1 VLAGS
6 AKSATK
12 ARVEAQLKPTL
23 KILDFAND
31 RGTDRSKVSSLL
43 RDLKLGV
50 YHIDREQ
57 LRRNGL
63 LNPRDPTAILE
74 LRAKVED
81 AVEAKDVPYPIGGKM
96 PSATILYKI
105 RCEALVEYIGTAED
119 EDDIEPYIDSDGLLA
134 SRYREEWIVY
144 RTIKDFQAFHKHIK
158 SEVAST
164 ESSASTGSRLVGA
177 ATAAFGSMAQG
188 RRERKVLVPSL
199 NKTIGIAVT
208 WKAIV
213 RRGELLSEYLEDV
226 LSPNNLINRCME
238 LLLFLGASRPFPLEV
253 KVMQTPSNYI
263 DPLGRSSFSRSIAV
277 NENST
282 PDRSAPSRRV
292 PTSSGQV
299 GYEIPYSNTNDSMDI
314 GGLEGG
320 VENAA
325 DAKDLIPAILN
336 KVDQGT
342 FLSYEK
348 SFARRN
354 FLSINIW
361 FRISPSGRR
370 SQPHC

>member
-1 VLAGS
+1 MLAGS

-12 ARVEAQLKPTL
+12 GMVEAQLKPTL

-50 YHIDREQ
+50 YHIDCEQ

-74 LRAKVED
+74 LRAKVVD

-105 RCEALVEYIGTAED
+105 RCEALVKYTGTAED
-119 EDDIEPYIDSDGLLA
+119 EDDIEPYLDNDGRVA
-134 SRYREEWIVY
+134 SQFREEWTIY
-144 RTIKDFQAFHKHIK
+144 RAIKDFQAFHKHIK

-177 ATAAFGSMAQG
+177 ATAAFGSTAQG

-199 NKTIGIAVT
+199 NRTSGIAVT
-208 WKAIV
+208 RKAII
-213 RRGELLSEYLEDV
+213 RRGELLCEYLEDL
-226 LSPNNLINRCME
+226 LSPDNLINRCME
-238 LLLFLGASRPFPLEV
+238 LLLFLGASHAFPPEV

-263 DPLGRSSFSRSIAV
+263 DPLGRSDFSRRIAV
-277 NENST
+277 AEKT
-282 PDRSAPSRRV
+282 DQMESAPFRRV
-292 PTSSGQV
+292 LTLSA
-299 GYEIPYSNTNDSMDI
+299 GYEIPHSNSHESIDLVGADGSV
-314 GGLEGG
+314 EGTG
-320 VENAA
+320 EI
-325 DAKDLIPAILN
+325 KDLIPAILN

-342 FLSYEK
+342 FLSFVLPIDRVH
-348 SFARRN
+348 SRSANVFART
-354 FLSINIW
+354 
-361 FRISPSGRR
+361 SPSR
-370 SQPHC
+370 